1 MCRGYDAGT
10 MRVLA
15 GALLAALAPGPALP
29 AAGQLAVTLDAHRLA
44 GTCAVISRANIVA
57 YDASAGHVVT
67 YRFVRSDGS
76 VSRTGRLAFSGE
88 GAVAQ
93 SVADRWT
100 PRGASP
106 WVALELL
113 APERIRSRRV
123 RVSAPCARGVL
134 AATR

>member
-1 MCRGYDAGT
+1 

-15 GALLAALAPGPALP
+15 GALLAALATGPAP
-29 AAGQLAVTLDAHRLA
+29 SAAGDLVVTLDAHPLA
-44 GTCAVISRANIVA
+44 RSCAVLSSATITA
-57 YDASAGHVVT
+57 YDARAARVVS

-93 SVADRWT
+93 SVTDEWT
-100 PRGASP
+100 PRGAAP
-106 WVALELL
+106 WVALEVV
-113 APERIRSRRV
+113 APERLRSPRV
-123 RVSAPCARGVL
+123 RVTARCSRGVV

>member
-1 MCRGYDAGT
+1 

-15 GALLAALAPGPALP
+15 GALLAALAAGPAP
-29 AAGQLAVTLDAHRLA
+29 SAAGTVAVTLGARPLA
-44 GTCAVISRANIVA
+44 GSCAVVSSATIVA
-57 YDASAGHVVT
+57 YDASTVRVVS

-93 SVADRWT
+93 SVSDAWT
-100 PRGASP
+100 PRGAAP
-106 WVALELL
+106 WVALEIL
-113 APERIRSRRV
+113 APERLRSRRV
-123 RVSAPCARGVL
+123 PVPARCARGVV

>member
-1 MCRGYDAGT
+1 

-15 GALLAALAPGPALP
+15 GALLAMLATGPDALGS
-29 AAGQLAVTLDAHRLA
+29 GTLAVTVDSRPLA
-44 GTCAVISRANIVA
+44 GSCAVLSRATIVA
-57 YDASAGHVVT
+57 YDAHSRRDVS

-76 VSRTGRLAFSGE
+76 ISPTGRIAFSGD

-100 PRGASP
+100 PRGRNP
-106 WVALELL
+106 WVAIEIL
-113 APERIRSRRV
+113 APERMQSQHVAAVTRCP
-123 RVSAPCARGVL
+123 AARDL

>member
-1 MCRGYDAGT
+1 

-15 GALLAALAPGPALP
+15 GALLAMLATGPEALGS
-29 AAGQLAVTLDAHRLA
+29 GTLAVTLDARPLA
-44 GTCAVISRANIVA
+44 GSCAVLSRATIVA
-57 YDASAGHVVT
+57 YDAHSAHTVS

-76 VSRTGRLAFSGE
+76 ASQIGRIALRGE

-100 PRGASP
+100 PRGPAP
-106 WVALELL
+106 WVAVEIL
-113 APERIRSRRV
+113 APERMRSPR
-123 RVSAPCARGVL
+123 APAAAHCTERDL